1 MQLAMPVRGRDGPCK
16 EHGLRISS
24 VSKSLVLA
32 GAFFLSGPLAWAQ
45 GAEVASLSPQAGA
58 APAVTPRV
66 FDTSAA
72 NLMVILRQAPGANQ
86 RDEALQPV
94 GKRKA
99 RSVDGQEFELEPGWY
114 GYVGDLQVRLVFD
127 SPESVQTA
135 TAQDLQR
142 LGLTP
147 QQAIELGIRNLKRV
161 YGAPV
166 ASQWSG
172 GTMQVEGNSEYL
184 HSSYFLDREFWR
196 ALEKQ
201 HPEGIVVAVPQR
213 GGLVYAPLAD
223 TEAVAT
229 LRIGTAWLVNTGW
242 RSRLSSALYLFK
254 GDRWSV
260 YQPPVQR

>member
-1 MQLAMPVRGRDGPCK
+1 M
-16 EHGLRISS
+16 SSTS
-24 VSKSLVLA
+24 VSKSLALA
-32 GAFFLSGPLAWAQ
+32 GALFLSTSCAFAQ
-45 GAEVASLSPQAGA
+45 ANAVAALSPQAGA
-58 APAVTPRV
+58 AAVTAPLV
-66 FDTSAA
+66 FDTTSA
-72 NLMVILRQAPGANQ
+72 NLMVVLRQAPGAN
-86 RDEALQPV
+86 RAEEALQPV

-99 RSVDGQEFELEPGWY
+99 RSTDGQEFEMEPGWY

-147 QQAIELGIRNLKRV
+147 QQAVELGLRNLKRV

-166 ASQWSG
+166 ATPWSG
-172 GTMQVEGNSEYL
+172 GTMQVAGASEYL

-196 ALEKQ
+196 ALEKK

-223 TEAVAT
+223 EEAVAT
-229 LRIGTAWLVNTGW
+229 LRVGTAWLLHTGW
-242 RSRLSSALYLFK
+242 RSRVSSALYLFK
-254 GDRWSV
+254 DDRWSV
-260 YQPPVQR
+260 FQAPVSR

>member
-1 MQLAMPVRGRDGPCK
+1 MRTT
-16 EHGLRISS
+16 S
-24 VSKSLVLA
+24 VSKGLALA
-32 GAFFLSGPLAWAQ
+32 GALFLSGTCAFAQ
-45 GAEVASLSPQAGA
+45 GEAVASLSPQAGA
-58 APAVTPRV
+58 AVATAPAV
-66 FDTSAA
+66 FDTSSA
-72 NLMVILRQAPGANQ
+72 NLMVILRQAPGTN
-86 RDEALQPV
+86 RTEEGLQPV

-99 RSVDGQEFELEPGWY
+99 RAVDGQEFEMEPGWY

-127 SPESVQTA
+127 SAESVQTA

-147 QQAIELGIRNLKRV
+147 QQAIELGIQNLKRV

-172 GTMQVEGNSEYL
+172 GTMQVEGASEYL

-196 ALEKQ
+196 ALEKK
-201 HPEGIVVAVPQR
+201 HPEGVVVAVPQR

-223 TEAVAT
+223 AEAVAT
-229 LRIGTAWLVNTGW
+229 LRIGTAWLVHTGW
-242 RSRLSSALYLFK
+242 RSRVSSALYLFK

-260 YQPPVQR
+260 YQAPVTR